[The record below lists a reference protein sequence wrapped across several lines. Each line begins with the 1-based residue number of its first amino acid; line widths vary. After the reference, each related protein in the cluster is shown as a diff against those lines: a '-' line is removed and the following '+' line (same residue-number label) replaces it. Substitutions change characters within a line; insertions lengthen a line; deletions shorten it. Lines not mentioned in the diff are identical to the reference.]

1 MENKKFDV
9 GFEDNDLKLSLDTN
23 QDGEKLMTLKIN
35 LPEAVQEAFK
45 KGEAIEGQK
54 VVNFKMSTAGLE
66 LTMDSDKDGEP
77 SVELSVNLME
87 AVDEV
92 GLLK

>member
-1 MENKKFDV
+1 MEYKKFDV
-9 GFEDNDLKLSLDTN
+9 GFEDNKLNLSLDTN

-45 KGEAIEGQK
+45 KGEEIEGQK
-54 VVNFKMSTAGLE
+54 VVNFKMSSKGLE
-66 LTMDSDKDGEP
+66 LSMDSDKDGEP
-77 SVELSVNLME
+77 SIELQVNLME
-87 AVDEV
+87 AVDEA